1 MHIPAGFLH
10 AKTCSTAATMP
21 ATGLG
26 IAFAPAGLMGALTVF
41 AIALGVSR
49 ALVKDESIANKAD

>member
-10 AKTCSTAATMP
+10 AKTCRTTAALP

-26 IAFAPAGLMGALTVF
+26 IAFAPAGLVGTLTVF
-41 AIALGVSR
+41 AITLGVSR
-49 ALVKDESIANKAD
+49 ALVKDEILANKAD